1 MTNATPHPT
10 DVSGGSEYWRPSA
23 PQQVIRA
30 RARLMADIR
39 AYFSR
44 CQVLEVET
52 PSASV
57 HGVTDPAIDSCQLKD
72 DCSGRYL
79 HTSPEFP
86 MKRLLAA
93 GSGAIFQTC
102 RVFRAGERGR
112 LHNPEFSLLEWYR
125 PGFDHHR
132 LMDDVASLLR
142 HVSDSDLPE
151 TRLSYAELFEKHTGV
166 DPHVASSDSLRQ
178 KALDLG
184 LADATRLQLPDR
196 DAWLDLLLTHCIE
209 PNMPRDH
216 MLFVYDYPVTQAA
229 LARLRMGEPPVAE
242 RFELYLGGME
252 LANGFHE
259 LADPVEQRA
268 RFQAELEQRKSLGK
282 PLIAMDEHLLDALS
296 SGLPDCSGVALG
308 LDRLLMWLC
317 GATHIGQVLAFAYER
332 S

>member
-1 MTNATPHPT
+1 MC
-10 DVSGGSEYWRPSA
+10 
-23 PQQVIRA
+23 A
-30 RARLMADIR
+30 RARLMEDLR

-52 PSASV
+52 PSVSV
-57 HGVTDPAIDSCQLKD
+57 HGVTDPAIDSCRLHD

-142 HVSDSDLPE
+142 HVTDSDLPE
-151 TRLSYAELFEKHTGV
+151 TRLSYAELFEKHAGI
-166 DPHVASSDSLRQ
+166 DPHLATSDTLRK

-184 LADATRLQLPDR
+184 LADAVRLQLPDR

-209 PNMPRDH
+209 PVMPRDR

-229 LARLRMGEPPVAE
+229 LARVRTGEPPVAE

-259 LADPVEQRA
+259 LTDPVEQRA
-268 RFQAELEQRKSLGK
+268 RFQAELEERESFGK

-317 GATHIGQVLAFAYER
+317 GATHIDQVLAFAYER
-332 S
+332 A